1 MDWRMITGNWRDTRV
16 TVMPRAKYEL
26 YASAAGSP
34 RYGMVWYTRV

>member
-26 YASAAGSP
+26 YVSAAGSP